1 MPKRKILVINT
12 TVHST
17 KIAVYDDNKLLFLK
31 NAKHADDE
39 LDNFKNTMDQIDYR
53 KKIVLKELEKADVDT
68 SFVLAIVARGGLTK
82 PLKAGVYEVNEL
94 MKEDLRIGVQGI
106 HAVNI
111 GPIIADELKKEIPTA
126 KAYIANPV
134 VVDEL
139 HDIARISGHPLFE
152 RKAVFH
158 ALNQKAVARKYA
170 RSLNKNYDEVNLI
183 VVHIA
188 EGISVAVHKNGRVI
202 DVNQA
207 FDGEGAFSLV
217 RSGTL
222 PSGDLVD
229 LCFSGKYKKDEIK
242 EMISGKGGL
251 YAYLG
256 TENHKEIEKMVLENK
271 NNEKDIYCAMSYQIA
286 KEIGA
291 MGTVLEGN
299 IDAIIL
305 TGDVIYN
312 DRLAKD
318 LTRRISTIGKVVVYA
333 GENELEALA
342 MNGLRQL
349 KGQTEALEYK

>member
-1 MPKRKILVINT
+1 MARRKILVINT

-17 KIAVYDDNKLLFLK
+17 KIAVYDDNKLIFLK
-31 NAKHADDE
+31 NAKHTDE
-39 LDNFKNTMDQIDYR
+39 ELAKFKDTMDQIEFR
-53 KKIVLKELEKADVDT
+53 KKIVIKELDKADVDT
-68 SFVLAIVARGGLTK
+68 TYVQAIVARGGLTK

-111 GPIIADELKKEIPTA
+111 GPIIADELKHEIPSA
-126 KAYIANPV
+126 KAFIANPV

-139 HDIARISGHPLFE
+139 QDIARISGHPLFE

-170 RSLNKNYDEVNLI
+170 RSINKNYTDVNI
-183 VVHIA
+183 VVVHIA
-188 EGISVAVHKNGRVI
+188 EGISVAVHKEGRVI

-229 LCFSGKYKKDEIK
+229 LCFSGKYKKEEIK
-242 EMISGKGGL
+242 EIISGKGGL

-256 TENHKEIEKMVLENK
+256 TDNHKKIEEMVLENK

-318 LTRRISTIGKVVVYA
+318 LTRRIATIGKVIVYA
-333 GENELEALA
+333 GENELESLA
-342 MNGLRQL
+342 MNGLRLL